1 VVHAR
6 NYDGRVLNLEMDAL
20 VGQGNLKESASKFT
34 WIQESG
40 LGHQGQKPLE
50 ELPSVERTWKEWRTA
65 HPDSELS
72 LTPATLGE
80 PVESARIT
88 AEIFSF
94 SGMVSLYGTIG
105 YRLIQPVAVI
115 LMASVLFSIAVIKRR
130 RDQAV
135 RSRKP
140 DSMEPSPLG

>member
-1 VVHAR
+1 MVHAR

-50 ELPSVERTWKEWRTA
+50 EIPSVERTWKEWRTA

-80 PVESARIT
+80 PVESVRIT
-88 AEIFSF
+88 AELFSF

-135 RSRKP
+135 HARKP

>member
-1 VVHAR
+1 
-6 NYDGRVLNLEMDAL
+6 M
-20 VGQGNLKESASKFT
+20 
-34 WIQESG
+34 
-40 LGHQGQKPLE
+40 
-50 ELPSVERTWKEWRTA
+50 ERTWKEWRTA